1 MNIVVNQKTQSD
13 KELDTIL
20 GRELDRGIQRLQ

>member
-13 KELDTIL
+13 KEQDTKL
-20 GRELDRGIQRLQ
+20 GREHDSGIQRLQ